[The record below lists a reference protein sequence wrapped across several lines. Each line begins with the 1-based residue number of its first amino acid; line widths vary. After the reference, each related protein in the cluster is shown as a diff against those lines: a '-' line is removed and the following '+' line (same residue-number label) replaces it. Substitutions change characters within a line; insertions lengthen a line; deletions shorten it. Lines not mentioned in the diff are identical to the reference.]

1 MQNRKRG
8 YQHVATAVTDGA
20 REDSD
25 EEASL
30 ARDDKPARA
39 SLSRV
44 SSTAAESGSDFED
57 DEESGLEDDERLNKQ
72 LDLEMAEL
80 EKLSAALDSSRRH
93 SPYCLARC
101 FCGTRNSRT
110 ISVWFFTF
118 LIFGVVEIVGSIKAN
133 SLSMMGDAV
142 LMILD
147 AVTYGA
153 NIYADYECAKEH
165 RKDDLLFR
173 DRTHFAA
180 ALFSLVVISA
190 VEVYVITDAVLRILA
205 PLDEDEPV
213 NASIMF
219 ILTGIN
225 AFLDVVGAVMLCWEH
240 KCCCNWKRLRTDVNM
255 FSAALHLIS
264 DCFRTVAVIIAASLI
279 QFDTS
284 INGDV
289 ADAGASLVCSSVVL
303 HVVQRGGPS
312 SSDVLMW
319 RVAECKCS
327 WS

>member
-118 LIFGVVEIVGSIKAN
+118 LIFGVVEIVGSIKVRLSAWWAHRTKMRYTRSCLRKLKSAK
-133 SLSMMGDAV
+133 SLELYGSCS
-142 LMILD
+142 LD
-147 AVTYGA
+147 
-153 NIYADYECAKEH
+153 
-165 RKDDLLFR
+165 RQ
-173 DRTHFAA
+173 
-180 ALFSLVVISA
+180 
-190 VEVYVITDAVLRILA
+190 
-205 PLDEDEPV
+205 
-213 NASIMF
+213 
-219 ILTGIN
+219 
-225 AFLDVVGAVMLCWEH
+225 
-240 KCCCNWKRLRTDVNM
+240 
-255 FSAALHLIS
+255 
-264 DCFRTVAVIIAASLI
+264 TV
-279 QFDTS
+279 
-284 INGDV
+284 
-289 ADAGASLVCSSVVL
+289 C
-303 HVVQRGGPS
+303 R
-312 SSDVLMW
+312 
-319 RVAECKCS
+319 
-327 WS
+327 